1 MLKLCPLASSAVSG
15 VPRRLI
21 MQASL
26 LLQQYVRQARVI
38 VSVTLKDK
46 GPAWTVWR
54 QIISETEG
62 DTWQC
67 FNSLL
72 LNQVTLPDSH
82 CLASFL
88 RLLWKKKRANYGDK
102 AFPKRRR

>member
-1 MLKLCPLASSAVSG
+1 
-15 VPRRLI
+15 

-46 GPAWTVWR
+46 GPTWTVWR

-62 DTWQC
+62 DTWPR

-88 RLLWKKKRANYGDK
+88 RLLWRKKRLIMVIKHFPRGGDDVTSSQK
-102 AFPKRRR
+102 V